1 MPAAPPSLAPS
12 ARSGFADGASY
23 DAHRPSYPS
32 NSVNALVSALE
43 VSPGAPVLD
52 LGAGTGKFTTLL
64 SAHPSH
70 FRITAVEPHAGMR
83 GQLAAKDLP
92 RVVVKEG
99 FATAIPLPDGA
110 VEGVVVAQ
118 AFHWF
123 CTREALGE
131 IARVLKPSGV
141 LALIWNIEDYNN
153 TLSHPSPHSWTL
165 AWRRHLFTL
174 DTPDDSV
181 RFRNEKWRAV
191 FREADIPFSPL
202 TEQTETWTRAL
213 GEEEL
218 WARLRTLSQ
227 IAAQKEGSEE
237 LAESR
242 RVFEE
247 AVRQEGAERD
257 GEGRVIVRG
266 ETIVAWARR
275 KS

>member
-1 MPAAPPSLAPS
+1 MPTPALAPS
-12 ARSGFADGASY
+12 AQNGFADGASY
-23 DAHRPSYPS
+23 DAHRPSYPPQ
-32 NSVNALVSALE
+32 SVNSLISALD
-43 VSPGAPVLD
+43 VSPSAAILD

-64 SAHPSH
+64 SAHSSN

-83 GQLAAKDLP
+83 GQLAAKNLP

-110 VEGVVVAQ
+110 VEAVVVAQ

-131 IARVLKPSGV
+131 IARVLKPGGV

-153 TLSHPSPHSWTL
+153 TLSHPSPHPWTL
-165 AWRRHLFTL
+165 AWRRHLFAL

-242 RVFEE
+242 KVFEE
-247 AVRQEGAERD
+247 AVRQEGTKRD
-257 GEGRVIVRG
+257 TEGRVVVRG

-275 KS
+275 KG